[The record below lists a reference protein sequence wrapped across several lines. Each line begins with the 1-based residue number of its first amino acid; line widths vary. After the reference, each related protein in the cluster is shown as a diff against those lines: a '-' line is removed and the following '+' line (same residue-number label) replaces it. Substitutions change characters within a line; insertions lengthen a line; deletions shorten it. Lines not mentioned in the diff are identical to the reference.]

1 MFAKRG
7 HAAGNAEVRF
17 LKPLTWSRFLLLHLL
32 LSSMSQS
39 STFSAPSDLA
49 VRLRYDTDRATA
61 LSRRDSLAA
70 AATDAA
76 SAHAWIMGLGADVVR
91 STFSSLF
98 FLLDFLVRLF
108 SDGPLFLQG
117 STRTRSSWSWS
128 ARPTTLSSASRLLS
142 GSGTFP
148 G

>member
-17 LKPLTWSRFLLLHLL
+17 LKPLTWSHFLLHPLL
-32 LSSMSQS
+32 FSMSQS
-39 STFSAPSDLA
+39 LTFSVPLDLA
-49 VRLRYDTDRATA
+49 VRLHYDTDRATT
-61 LSRRDSLAA
+61 LSRQDSLVA
-70 AATDAA
+70 AATDVA
-76 SAHAWIMGLGADVVR
+76 SAHAWIMGLGADVVC
-91 STFSSLF
+91 SMFSSLF

-117 STRTRSSWSWS
+117 LTWTRSSWSWS
-128 ARPTTLSSASRLLS
+128 TMRTTLSSASRHLS
-142 GSGTFP
+142 GSSAFP